1 MDELWLKD
9 ATHVLFT
16 FDQHPMCRL
25 HRQGV
30 NSEHES
36 PRLRNISLKPFWLS
50 VFCVLL
56 LSFESNGQ
64 GDEEGWR
71 HEGHEEGDE
80 EGGSA
85 SCGQASCEAQEGHE
99 EGDEGSEESE
109 EGLNELSMT
118 PLEGQPLFKAVGS
131 PCPT

>member
-1 MDELWLKD
+1 M
-9 ATHVLFT
+9 
-16 FDQHPMCRL
+16 
-25 HRQGV
+25 G
-30 NSEHES
+30 
-36 PRLRNISLKPFWLS
+36 WLS

-80 EGGSA
+80 EMGSA

-131 PCPT
+131 PCLIYRRTVSRKISNEVADDSCLGQD

>member
-1 MDELWLKD
+1 M
-9 ATHVLFT
+9 
-16 FDQHPMCRL
+16 
-25 HRQGV
+25 G
-30 NSEHES
+30 
-36 PRLRNISLKPFWLS
+36 KPFWLS
-50 VFCVLL
+50 VFCVVL

-80 EGGSA
+80 GEGGSA
-85 SCGQASCEAQEGHE
+85 SCGQASCEASQEEGHE
-99 EGDEGSEESE
+99 EGDEGSVESE

-131 PCPT
+131 ALSNLRGPAGIYSTCTFEVCV